1 MKNTTKFRWTIC
13 ALLFFATAVNY
24 LDRQVLSLTWKDFIA
39 PRFNWTDN
47 DYGTI
52 TATFSIIYA
61 LCNLF
66 AGKFI
71 DSLGTKKGYLW
82 AIFIWSLGACLHA
95 ACGVGASALKS
106 VGFLGMMGVT
116 ASVWLFLAC
125 RAVLALGEAGNFP
138 AAVKVTAEYFPKK
151 DRAFATSIFN
161 AGSSVGALAA
171 PLSIPIIAKMWGW
184 EMAFIVIGALGFV
197 WMGFWVLLYKKPS
210 ENPLV
215 SASELAYIN
224 QDEGEESAV
233 APEPRDEQKK
243 ISFVKA
249 FSLRQTWSLVLGRF
263 LTDGVWWFFL
273 FWTPSYF
280 SDQFG
285 YKSSSGMGMALI
297 FTLYAIVTFASIYL
311 CKIPTYMVD
320 RRGMNPY
327 EGRMIAMFLFA
338 CFPLLALGAQPLGA
352 YTAWWP
358 AILIGFACAGHQAW
372 SANIYSVVGDM
383 FPKST
388 IGTLTG
394 IAQFAAGCGSFLVN
408 KCAGMLFTHAA
419 GSFTVA
425 NAEKA
430 IELAP
435 VQIAK
440 AFTPA
445 GVEIPVGADVSAI
458 VAAIEKT
465 GQQIPDVI
473 QTVHKAGV
481 SAQDMVAAVVN
492 AGGQIAL
499 APMEFLGYT
508 GKPAGYCIVFGYCA
522 VAYLVGWCCM
532 KVLVPRYRRVE
543 L

>member
-1 MKNTTKFRWTIC
+1 MSNFRWVIC
-13 ALLFFATAVNY
+13 ALLFFATTVNY

-39 PRFNWTDN
+39 PVFGWTDN

-71 DSLGTKKGYLW
+71 DKLGTKKGYLW

-95 ACGVGASALKS
+95 GCGVGTSALKAA
-106 VGFLGMMGVT
+106 GFVAMMGIT

-138 AAVKVTAEYFPKK
+138 AAIKVTAEYFPKK

-171 PLSIPIIAKMWGW
+171 PLSIPIIAKHFGW
-184 EMAFIVIGALGFV
+184 EMSFIIIGVLGFA
-197 WMGFWVLLYKKPS
+197 WMGFWMWLYKKPT
-210 ENPLV
+210 ENQHV
-215 SASELAYIN
+215 NAEELKYI
-224 QDEGEESAV
+224 QSDDESKDADAAKEAEG
-233 APEPRDEQKK
+233 PK
-243 ISFVKA
+243 ISYLKA
-249 FSLRQTWSLVLGRF
+249 FSLPQTWELVLGRF

-273 FWTPSYF
+273 FWTPGYF

-297 FTLYAIVTFASIYL
+297 FTLYAIVTFVSIYL

-320 RRGMNPY
+320 KRGMNAY
-327 EGRMIAMFLFA
+327 DGRMIAMFIFA

-352 YTAWWP
+352 FSAWWP

-372 SANIYSVVGDM
+372 SANMYSVVGDM

-408 KCAGMLFTHAA
+408 KCAGKLFTVAA
-419 GSFTVA
+419 GSFTIA
-425 NAEKA
+425 GSEKP

-440 AFTPA
+440 AFVPD
-445 GVEIPVGADVSAI
+445 GVNIPVGADVETI
-458 VAAIEKT
+458 VKAIENA
-465 GQQIPDVI
+465 GQQVPDVI
-473 QTVHKAGV
+473 AAVNHVGV
-481 SAQDMVAAVVN
+481 SATDMVAAVAN
-492 AGGQIAL
+492 AGGTMVSD
-499 APMEFLGYT
+499 PMTFLGFV

-522 VAYLVGWCCM
+522 VAYIVGWCFM
-532 KVLVPRYRRVE
+532 KGLVPHYKKVE

>member
-95 ACGVGASALKS
+95 ACGVGASALKI

-116 ASVWLFLAC
+116 ASVWLFIAC

-532 KVLVPRYRRVE
+532 KGLVPRYRRVE